1 MPALS
6 HTTRLLRVYS
16 CSHNQ
21 CNSDYNHHDRR
32 SNILS
37 NIIMHIDTTVLFI
50 NWKARKDLKSLLQFQ
65 WDFLAPFHQTP
76 LANTETLRV
85 RSTHGAP
92 LCSKME
98 AEPAHIVV
106 PCRPF
111 SPYGAVKWTWGNHNH
126 RHLPT
131 PTDTLGIRPWQ
142 RNTNSVFYCMFYI
155 STVSALSAPKWH
167 PTQDKGPCLSLEAR
181 MSYSL
186 QAT

>member
-1 MPALS
+1 MYTVAVIINITVIIIIIIEEVS
-6 HTTRLLRVYS
+6 YS
-16 CSHNQ
+16 VTYYAYRYHS
-21 CNSDYNHHDRR
+21 S
-32 SNILS
+32 
-37 NIIMHIDTTVLFI
+37 
-50 NWKARKDLKSLLQFQ
+50 
-65 WDFLAPFHQTP
+65 FHQLESTEGPEIFTP
-76 LANTETLRV
+76 ISMGLSGPFSSLANTETPRV

-111 SPYGAVKWTWGNHNH
+111 SPYAAAKWTWGNHNH
-126 RHLPT
+126 RHLLT

-142 RNTNSVFYCMFYI
+142 RNTNSVFYCMLYI
-155 STVSALSAPKWH
+155 STVSVLSASKCH